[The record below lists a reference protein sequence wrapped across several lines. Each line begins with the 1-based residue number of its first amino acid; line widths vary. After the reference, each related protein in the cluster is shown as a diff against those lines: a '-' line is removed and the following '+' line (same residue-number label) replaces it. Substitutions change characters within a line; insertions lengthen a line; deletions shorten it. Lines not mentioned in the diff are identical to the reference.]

1 MTKQVLTKQVV
12 PLLDLQAQYAPIQAD
27 VMAAIQGVFDS
38 KQFIMGPHIEGLE
51 SEIAAYCGTTHA
63 LGVSSGTDALILA
76 LMALDIGPGDE
87 VITTPF
93 TFFATG
99 GSISRVGA
107 VPVFVDIEPDT
118 YNIDPTKIEAS
129 ITPKTKAI
137 MPVHLFGQVA
147 DMDAIMAIAN
157 QNNLFVIE
165 DAAQAIGATY
175 KGKPAG
181 SIGDIGCFSFFPSKN
196 LGACGDGGMVTTNN
210 PDLYEKMHVL
220 RVHGAKPVYVHHVI
234 GGNFRLDSMQ
244 AAILRVKLPHLESQ
258 HDGRIAN
265 AQYYDAHLNGPFTKP
280 SRKHDGRMIYNQY
293 TIQVADAKRDAL
305 KAHLHNHTV
314 GCAIYYPIPLHLQAC
329 FAQLGYQAGDC
340 PVAERA
346 ATSVL
351 SLPIYSELNSDQL
364 AYVVETVNQFFEH

>member
-1 MTKQVLTKQVV
+1 
-12 PLLDLQAQYAPIQAD
+12 
-27 VMAAIQGVFDS
+27 
-38 KQFIMGPHIEGLE
+38 
-51 SEIAAYCGTTHA
+51 
-63 LGVSSGTDALILA
+63 
-76 LMALDIGPGDE
+76 MALDIGPGDE

-118 YNIDPTKIEAS
+118 YNIDPTKIEAA

-157 QNNLFVIE
+157 QNDLFVIE

-265 AQYYDAHLNGPFTKP
+265 AQYYDAHLNGAFTKP
-280 SRKHDGRMIYNQY
+280 SQKHDGRMIYNQY
-293 TIQVADAKRDAL
+293 TIQVGDAKRDAL
-305 KAHLHNHTV
+305 KAHLDSHTV
-314 GCAIYYPIPLHLQAC
+314 GCAIYYPISLHLQAC